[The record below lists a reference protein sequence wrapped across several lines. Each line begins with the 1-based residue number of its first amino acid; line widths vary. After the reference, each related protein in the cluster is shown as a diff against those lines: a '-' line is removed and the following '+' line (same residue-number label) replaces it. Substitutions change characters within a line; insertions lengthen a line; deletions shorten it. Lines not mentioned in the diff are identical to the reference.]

1 MEKAGYE
8 KKKTW
13 QDDARKIPADRQ
25 FLKKKQ
31 DNSDFG
37 S

>member
-25 FLKKKQ
+25 FLKKNKIILI
-31 DNSDFG
+31 
-37 S
+37 